1 MEEDENLKVLAMG
14 KDERQDIYY
23 KVVENGLTKK
33 MNRTA
38 LLKRSIK
45 AMIAFY
51 HNQFETGPSK

>member
-1 MEEDENLKVLAMG
+1 MG

-51 HNQFETGPSK
+51 HNQFETGPSKWYEGIFAYN